1 MQVRNEMNFVAGS
14 SPSVRHVSCAALML
28 LLLGGCGGGGDGPPP
43 PEQTP
48 SPSAQLVSVSSPS
61 FAVSGGDALVEV
73 ASPNVPL
80 ASLLIKANGRD
91 VTAAFSADSRT
102 GRIVGFV
109 DGLNTGNNTLT
120 VEGKVS
126 GAVTPASL
134 QLTNNPTTGEIFG
147 AHQRPWVCET
157 QASGLGP
164 PPAQGPCEAPSVIS
178 WHYRST
184 AGQFKPLASLS
195 KPYPAD
201 LAQTTTTEGKT
212 VDYIVRVES
221 GVVNESIYRIAII
234 DDPEQPISNPWS
246 AGGKKPG
253 NGWNGKLSYP
263 FQGGLSAGYRSGRD
277 SVTSAL
283 DHEALKN
290 GFAVAYGTRNAY
302 GTGSDDVV
310 SAETV
315 MMVKERFIERYG
327 IPKFTIGN
335 GGSGGAMQQN
345 LIAHGYPGLLDAIN
359 PDRSYPDG
367 ISVAVDVIDCHL
379 LSNYFNNMAAPG
391 AWPGS
396 RRTTVDGYAVAT
408 NGSSTGS
415 TVCQTGWSR
424 IAEAL
429 QEAVGIARGFDSV
442 VPTSLRYDPITNP
455 TGARATIWDNNVLSI
470 GKDPL
475 TGFARTLYDNV
486 GVQYGLQALNAGQI
500 TKAEFLDL
508 NEKIGGRDK
517 DGNFIAARSNGDVA
531 GIGNAYR
538 YGRVT
543 LGGNLTLPVIQTRN
557 YRDFNNDIHTRER
570 SFATLERLKMFNGTA
585 DNMVMWTLPLGGQ
598 NVTEPALL
606 ALDQWL
612 ERIAADRSAKSY
624 AEKVIANKPT
634 TLKSGCWDAAG
645 VRIDEEPTINPA
657 AACNQLF
664 PVHANVR
671 MKAGGPLSGHVM
683 KCQLKPVTSQ
693 DYAVTFTGPEI
704 GRLQSIFP
712 QGVCDWTKPGV
723 GQSEAKGESW
733 FTFTAPGVGVSRQA
747 LVPR

>member
-1 MQVRNEMNFVAGS
+1 MYMPREKEGS
-14 SPSVRHVSCAALML
+14 PHRRHASCAALLL
-28 LLLGGCGGGGDGPPP
+28 LLLGGCGGGGSTATGPST
-43 PEQTP
+43 PEPTAPAPVQVL
-48 SPSAQLVSVSSPS
+48 AVSSPS

-73 ASPNVPL
+73 VSATAPFQ
-80 ASLLIKANGRD
+80 SLLIKANGRD
-91 VTAAFSADSRT
+91 VTSAFSADART
-102 GRIVGFV
+102 GRMVGLV
-109 DGLNTGNNTLT
+109 DGLNLGENTLT
-120 VEGKVS
+120 VESKDGS
-126 GAVTPASL
+126 AVTPVSL
-134 QLTNNPTTGEIFG
+134 ELTNHPTSGEIFG

-164 PPAQGPCEAPSVIS
+164 PPAQGPCEAPSVLA
-178 WHYRST
+178 WYYRTT
-184 AGQFKPLASLS
+184 AGQFSPLTSLS

-253 NGWNGKLSYP
+253 DGWNGKLSYP
-263 FQGGLSAGYRSGRD
+263 FQGGLSPGYRSGRD

-315 MMVKERFIERYG
+315 MMVKERFTEHYG

-335 GGSGGAMQQN
+335 GGSGGAMQQH

-367 ISVAVDVIDCHL
+367 LSIGADVIDCHL
-379 LSNYFNNMAAPG
+379 LSNYFNTMAIPG

-408 NGSSTGS
+408 SGASAGS

-424 IAEAL
+424 IAESF
-429 QEAVGIARGFDSV
+429 QEAEGLVRGFDSV
-442 VPTSLRYDPITNP
+442 VPVGLRYHPVTNP
-455 TGARATIWDNNVLSI
+455 TGARATVWDSNVLSL

-500 TKAEFLDL
+500 TTTEFLDL
-508 NEKIGGRDK
+508 NERIGGRDS
-517 DGNFIAARSNGDVA
+517 DGNIIAARSNGDLT
-531 GIGNAYR
+531 GIANAYR

-543 LGGNLTLPVIQTRN
+543 LGSNLTLPIIQTRN

-570 SFATLERLKMFNGTA
+570 SFASLERLRMFNGTT
-585 DNMVMWTLPLGGQ
+585 DNLVMWTLPLGQ
-598 NVTEPALL
+598 SVTEQALL
-606 ALDQWL
+606 GLDQWL
-612 ERIAADRSAKSY
+612 ERIAEDKSTKSY

-634 TLKSGCWDAAG
+634 TLKSGCWDASG
-645 VRIDEEPTINPA
+645 VKTDEEPTLNPNA
-657 AACNQLF
+657 TCNQAF

-671 MKAGGPLSGHVM
+671 IKAGGPVSGHIL
-683 KCQLKPVTSQ
+683 KCQLKPVNLQ
-693 DYAVTFTGPEI
+693 DYAVSFTTVEI
-704 GRLQSIFP
+704 VQLQAIFP

-733 FTFTAPGVGVSRQA
+733 FTYAAAGAGVSRQA
-747 LVPR
+747 LVPRQ